1 MGVNQRI
8 ALNSQELKKM
18 EIEHQRDNFKRGLR
32 QAFGWLLT
40 VSVSLVSLPALAGVK
55 IQSWQTKNGAQVL
68 FIENRDIPMLDVSV
82 QLDAG
87 SRRDSPERA
96 GRASMVVGMLQLGA
110 AGLSEE
116 TIAKRL
122 ADIGAQMGPSFD
134 RDRAGYSLRT
144 LSSQRER
151 EQALDILAKVLQSPD
166 FPEAVVQREKTR
178 TLAALREAETK
189 PEAIADKAF
198 YKALYGDHPYALPSD
213 GEIDTV
219 NKLTRADLMRF
230 YDIYY
235 GAPRAVVSLIGDVS
249 RSEAEAIAEQLTAKL
264 PEHETC
270 EILPPV
276 EPLTKSQLIRI
287 AHPATQAHI
296 AIGAPGIARGDPDY
310 FSLYLGN
317 YVLGGGGFDSRI
329 LNEIRQKR
337 GLAYSAFSYFI
348 PLKQPGPFEMGMQ
361 TKKQDADVALKVA
374 QETLNRFIKDGPTA
388 AELKQAKNNIIL
400 GFPLRIDTNRK
411 LLDYMGVIGF
421 YKLPLTYIDDF
432 PQQIEKVNIHAIQEA
447 FKRNLHPDKMVTVMV
462 GAPEVATPAAPR

>member
-1 MGVNQRI
+1 MEVNQRM
-8 ALNSQELKKM
+8 AMDTQELQTM
-18 EIEHQRDNFKRGLR
+18 RIENQHGDSKLGLR
-32 QAFGWLLT
+32 KAVGLLLA
-40 VSVSLVSLPALAGVK
+40 VSVSLTALPALAGVK
-55 IQSWQTKNGAQVL
+55 IQSWQTKSGAKVL
-68 FIENRDIPMLDVSV
+68 FIENRDLPMLDVSV

-96 GRASMVVGMLQLGA
+96 GRASLVVGMLQVGA
-110 AGLSEE
+110 AGLNEE

-144 LSSQRER
+144 LSSKRER
-151 EQALDILAKVLQSPD
+151 EQALDVLAKVLQSPD

-198 YKALYGDHPYALPSD
+198 YKALYGDHPYGLPSG
-213 GEIDTV
+213 GEIETV
-219 NKLTRADLMRF
+219 SKLTRDDLKRF
-230 YDIYY
+230 YEIYY

-264 PEHETC
+264 PEHEAC

-276 EPLTKSQLIRI
+276 EPLTKPQLIRI

-310 FSLYLGN
+310 FSLYVGN

-337 GLAYSAFSYFI
+337 GLAYSAFSYFAL
-348 PLKQPGPFEMGMQ
+348 LKQPGPFQMGMQ

-374 QETLNRFIKDGPTA
+374 QETLNRFIQHGPTA

-421 YKLPLTYIDDF
+421 YNLPLTYIEDF
-432 PQQIEKVNIHAIQEA
+432 PQQVEKVNIRAIQEA
-447 FKRNLHPDKMVTVMV
+447 FKRHLHPENMVTVMV
-462 GAPEVATPAAPR
+462 GAPEGAQ

>member
-1 MGVNQRI
+1 MGVNQPI
-8 ALNSQELKKM
+8 TIMTQELPAM
-18 EIEHQRDNFKRGLR
+18 RMQHQRRVPKLGLR
-32 QAFGWLLT
+32 QTVGLLLAM
-40 VSVSLVSLPALAGVK
+40 SISLAALPALAGVK
-55 IQSWQTKNGAQVL
+55 IQSWQTKSGAKVL
-68 FIENRDIPMLDVSV
+68 FIENRDLPMLDVSV

-87 SRRDSPERA
+87 SRRDTPERA
-96 GRASMVVGMLQLGA
+96 GRASMVAGMLQLGA
-110 AGLSEE
+110 GGLNEE

-151 EQALDILAKVLQSPD
+151 EQALDILAKVLQAPD
-166 FPEAVVQREKTR
+166 FPEAILQREKTR
-178 TLAALREAETK
+178 TLAALREAQTK
-189 PEAIADKAF
+189 PESIADKAF
-198 YKALYGDHPYALPSD
+198 YKALYGDHPYSLPSS

-219 NKLTRADLMRF
+219 SKFTRDDLKRF
-230 YDIYY
+230 YEIYY

-276 EPLTKSQLIRI
+276 ESLTKPQLIRI

-310 FSLYLGN
+310 YSLYVGN
-317 YVLGGGGFDSRI
+317 YILGGGGFDSRI

-337 GLAYSAFSYFI
+337 GLAYSAYSYFAL
-348 PLKQPGPFEMGMQ
+348 LKQEGPFLMGMQ

-374 QETLNRFIKDGPTA
+374 QETLQRFIQQGPTA
-388 AELKQAKNNIIL
+388 AELQQAKNNIIL

-421 YKLPLTYIDDF
+421 YKLPLTYIEDF
-432 PQQIEKVNIHAIQEA
+432 PREIEKVNLRAIQDA
-447 FKRNLHPDKMVTVMV
+447 FKRRVHPDKMVTVIV
-462 GAPEVATPAAPR
+462 GAPEDAAK